1 MPHCCIYKFWIFEN
15 TTPDSSRIDEL
26 TNTFE
31 RCLKI
36 SDNTHSGHRQV
47 GPPFNDS
54 VTSNCFPLKL
64 AVNGFSSYKPIR
76 RAEKINNKLQKILSQ
91 NTKNE
96 QKGKPLKGTLHR
108 KLTMPILRWN
118 CSVCRQQL
126 NFGPKL
132 CTVCNSMCH
141 IYCVR
146 TEEFWNRP
154 SRNICRKCFIVS
166 QRNQEL
172 LQTLQRQ
179 IRRDSTRLMSIIQ
192 TLSEDLGGNMT
203 EHEEDIEAFMYHVTV
218 IQEMTQTLTE
228 LRGPR

>member
-1 MPHCCIYKFWIFEN
+1 MFSAKTGCQRFFFVKTYTPLRKNRQQITKN
-15 TTPDSSRIDEL
+15 TF
-26 TNTFE
+26 TNT
-31 RCLKI
+31 
-36 SDNTHSGHRQV
+36 
-47 GPPFNDS
+47 
-54 VTSNCFPLKL
+54 
-64 AVNGFSSYKPIR
+64 
-76 RAEKINNKLQKILSQ
+76 QKT
-91 NTKNE
+91 NKNE

-108 KLTMPILRWN
+108 KFTMPILRWN